1 MMKKI
6 IAATL
11 ALTLSMSMG
20 NFVYAAKDESA
31 DIKAT
36 YQAGKE
42 NTDTVYSVDVKW
54 GSLEYTYSS
63 GVTKSWDPTTLKY
76 KETSGTSS
84 WTCQKGAD
92 QITVTNNSNA
102 DITASLA
109 YAETGSNI
117 TGTFTN
123 SKIGLKS
130 AEGTKVGES
139 PSETTTLSLKGALS
153 NTTAEKQEIG
163 NVTVTISDYVSTT
176 YSNYKWD
183 GNGSISWGFL
193 KTTLTDGVYT
203 VEKECPGNNY
213 SASLFCIY
221 NSEDSQERYVINDGD
236 IKAEGI
242 YSLKKV
248 TSGYGSYGVS
258 LPSTMALNGKTIRL
272 TVDLRDENNPTLT
285 VKVI

>member
-20 NFVYAAKDESA
+20 NLVYAVEDKSA

-63 GVTKSWDPTTLKY
+63 GVTRSWDPTTLKY

-84 WTCQKGAD
+84 WTCQDGAD

-109 YAETGSNI
+109 YAGTGSNI

-130 AEGTKVGES
+130 AEGTNVGEG
-139 PSETTTLSLKGALS
+139 PSGTTALSLNGALS
-153 NTTAEKQEIG
+153 DTTASKKEIG
-163 NVTVTISDYVSTT
+163 NVTVTISDYIGTS
-176 YSNYKWD
+176 SNYKWD
-183 GNGSISWGFL
+183 GNGNISWGYL
-193 KTTLTDGVYT
+193 YTTLTDGVYT
-203 VEKECPGNNY
+203 VEKKCTQDNY
-213 SASLFCIY
+213 SASLFYIY
-221 NSEDSQERYVINDGD
+221 NSGNRQERYVIKDGT
-236 IKAEGI
+236 ITAEGT
-242 YSLKKV
+242 YALQKV
-248 TSGYGSYGVS
+248 NSGNGSYGVS

-272 TVDLRDENNPTLT
+272 TVDLRNENNPTLT

>member
-1 MMKKI
+1 MKKKI

-20 NFVYAAKDESA
+20 NFVYAAEDSSA

-84 WTCQKGAD
+84 WTCQDGAD

-130 AEGTKVGES
+130 AEGTNVGKS

-153 NTTAEKQEIG
+153 DTTAVKKEIG
-163 NVTVTISDYVSTT
+163 NVKVTISDYIGTS
-176 YSNYKWD
+176 SNYKWD
-183 GNGSISWGFL
+183 GNGNISWGYL
-193 KTTLTDGVYT
+193 YTTLTDGVYT
-203 VEKECPGNNY
+203 VEKKCTQDNY
-213 SASLFCIY
+213 SAGIFYIY
-221 NSEDSQERYVINDGD
+221 NTGNRQERYVIKDGD
-236 IKAEGI
+236 IKAEGT
-242 YSLKKV
+242 YSLQKV
-248 TSGYGSYGVS
+248 DSGNGKYGVS
-258 LPSTMALNGKTIRL
+258 LPSTMDLNGKTIRL
-272 TVDLRDENNPTLT
+272 TVDLRDESNPTLT

>member
-20 NFVYAAKDESA
+20 NFVYAVDDSSA

-76 KETSGTSS
+76 QETSGTSS
-84 WTCQKGAD
+84 WTCQEGAD

-109 YAETGSNI
+109 YDKTDSNI
-117 TGTFTN
+117 TGIFTN

-130 AEGTKVGES
+130 AEGTNVGES

-153 NTTAEKQEIG
+153 DTTAVKKEIG
-163 NVTVTISDYVSTT
+163 NVTVTISDYVGTS
-176 YSNYKWD
+176 SNYKWD
-183 GNGSISWGFL
+183 GNGNISWGFL

-203 VEKECPGNNY
+203 VEKKCTQNNY
-213 SASLFCIY
+213 SASIFYIY
-221 NSEDSQERYVINDGD
+221 NKGNSKERYVIKEGD
-236 IKAEGI
+236 IKAEGT

-248 TSGYGSYGVS
+248 DSGNGSYGVS
-258 LPSTMALNGKTIRL
+258 LPSKMALNGKTIRL
-272 TVDLRDENNPTLT
+272 TVDLRDESNPTLT

>member
-20 NFVYAAKDESA
+20 NLVYAVEDKSA

-36 YQAGKE
+36 YQAGRE

-63 GVTKSWDPTTLKY
+63 GVTKRWDPTTLKY
-76 KETSGTSS
+76 KEASGTSS
-84 WTCQKGAD
+84 WTCQEGAD

-109 YAETGSNI
+109 YTETDSNI
-117 TGTFTN
+117 TGTFSN

-130 AEGTKVGES
+130 AEGTKAGEG
-139 PSETTTLSLKGALS
+139 PSGTTTLSLNGALS
-153 NTTAEKQEIG
+153 DTKAQKKEIG
-163 NVTVTISDYVSTT
+163 NVTVTISDYIGTT
-176 YSNYKWD
+176 SNYKWN
-183 GNGSISWGFL
+183 GNGSIDWGFL
-193 KTTLTDGVYT
+193 KTTLTDDVYT
-203 VEKECPGNNY
+203 VEKKCNNDSY
-213 SASLFCIY
+213 GASIFYIY
-221 NSEDSQERYVINDGD
+221 KYGETDRYIIKDGK
-236 IKAEGI
+236 ITAEGT
-242 YSLKKV
+242 YALQKV
-248 TSGYGSYGVS
+248 NSGNGNYGII
-258 LPSTMALNGKTIRL
+258 LPAAMALKGKTIRL
-272 TVDLRDENNPTLT
+272 TVDLRSSSDPTLT

>member
-1 MMKKI
+1 MKKKI

-20 NFVYAAKDESA
+20 NFVYAAEDSSA

-84 WTCQKGAD
+84 WTCQDGAD

-109 YAETGSNI
+109 YDRTDSNI

-130 AEGTKVGES
+130 AEGTNVGES

-153 NTTAEKQEIG
+153 DTTAVKKEIG
-163 NVTVTISDYVSTT
+163 NVTVTISDYIGTS
-176 YSNYKWD
+176 SNYKWN
-183 GNGSISWGFL
+183 GNGSIDWNYL
-193 KTTLTDGVYT
+193 YTTLTDDVYT
-203 VEKECPGNNY
+203 VEKKCTQDNY
-213 SASLFCIY
+213 WAGTFYIY
-221 NSEDSQERYVINDGD
+221 NTENQQERYVIKDGT
-236 IKAEGI
+236 IRAEGT
-242 YSLKKV
+242 YSLQKV
-248 TSGYGSYGVS
+248 NGGNGSGVS
-258 LPSTMALNGKTIRL
+258 LPSSMALNGKTIRL
-272 TVDLRDENNPTLT
+272 TVDLRDESNPTLT

>member
-1 MMKKI
+1 MKKKI

-20 NFVYAAKDESA
+20 NFVYAAEDSSA

-84 WTCQKGAD
+84 WTCQDGAD

-109 YAETGSNI
+109 YAGTESNI
-117 TGTFTN
+117 TGTFSN

-130 AEGTKVGES
+130 AEGTNAGEG
-139 PSETTTLSLKGALS
+139 PSGTTALSLNGALS
-153 NTTAEKQEIG
+153 DTTASKKEIG
-163 NVTVTISDYVSTT
+163 NVTVTISDYIGTS
-176 YSNYKWD
+176 SNYKWD
-183 GNGSISWGFL
+183 GNGNISWGYL
-193 KTTLTDGVYT
+193 YTTLTDGVYT
-203 VEKECPGNNY
+203 VEKKCTKDNY
-213 SASLFCIY
+213 SASLFYIY
-221 NSEDSQERYVINDGD
+221 NSGNRQERYVIKDGT
-236 IKAEGI
+236 ITAEGT
-242 YSLKKV
+242 YALQKV
-248 TSGYGSYGVS
+248 NSGNGSYGVS
-258 LPSTMALNGKTIRL
+258 LPSSMALNGKTIRL
-272 TVDLRDENNPTLT
+272 TVDLRDGNNPTLT

>member
-1 MMKKI
+1 MMKKM

-20 NFVYAAKDESA
+20 NLVYAVEDKSA

-36 YQAGKE
+36 YQAGEE
-42 NTDTVYSVDVKW
+42 NTATVYSVDVKW
-54 GSLEYTYSS
+54 GSLQYTYSS
-63 GVTKSWDPTTLKY
+63 GVTRSWDPTTLKY

-84 WTCQKGAD
+84 WTCQDGAD

-109 YAETGSNI
+109 YTKTDSNI
-117 TGTFTN
+117 TGTFSN

-130 AEGTKVGES
+130 AEGTNAGEG
-139 PSETTTLSLKGALS
+139 PSGTTALSLNGALS
-153 NTTAEKQEIG
+153 DTTAEKKAIG
-163 NVTVTISDYVSTT
+163 NVTVTISDYVGTS
-176 YSNYKWD
+176 SNYKWD

-193 KTTLTDGVYT
+193 NTTLTDGVYT
-203 VEKECPGNNY
+203 VEKECTADNY
-213 SASLFCIY
+213 SDDLFYIY
-221 NSEDSQERYVINDGD
+221 NTVNSQEKYIIKDGTIRAEGTYSLQKVNDGN
-236 IKAEGI
+236 
-242 YSLKKV
+242 
-248 TSGYGSYGVS
+248 GSNGVS
-258 LPSTMALNGKTIRL
+258 LPSTMALTGKTIRL

>member
-1 MMKKI
+1 MMKKM

-20 NFVYAAKDESA
+20 NLVYAVEDKSA

-42 NTDTVYSVDVKW
+42 STDTVYSVDVNW

-84 WTCQKGAD
+84 WTCQDGAD

-109 YAETGSNI
+109 YAKTDSNI

-130 AEGTKVGES
+130 AEGTNVGES
-139 PSETTTLSLKGALS
+139 PSETTILSLEGALS
-153 NTTAEKQEIG
+153 DTTASKKEIG
-163 NVTVTISDYVSTT
+163 NVTVTISDYIGES
-176 YSNYKWD
+176 SNYKWD

-193 KTTLTDGVYT
+193 NTTLTDGVYT

-213 SASLFCIY
+213 SASLFYIY
-221 NSEDSQERYVINDGD
+221 NRENRQEQYVIKDGT
-236 IKAEGI
+236 ITAEGT
-242 YSLKKV
+242 YALQKV
-248 TSGYGSYGVS
+248 NSGQGSYGVS
-258 LPSTMALNGKTIRL
+258 LPSSMALKDKTIRL
-272 TVDLRDENNPTLT
+272 TVDLRDDNNPTLT

>member
-1 MMKKI
+1 MMKKM

-20 NFVYAAKDESA
+20 NLVYAVEDKSA

-42 NTDTVYSVDVKW
+42 STDTVYSVDVNW

-84 WTCQKGAD
+84 WTCQEGAD

-109 YAETGSNI
+109 YAGTDSNI
-117 TGTFTN
+117 TGTFSN

-130 AEGTKVGES
+130 AVGTNAGDG
-139 PSETTTLSLKGALS
+139 PSGTTTLSLKGALS
-153 NTTAEKQEIG
+153 DTTAEKKEIG
-163 NVTVTISDYVSTT
+163 NVTVTISDYVGTR
-176 YSNYKWD
+176 SNYRLD
-183 GNGSISWGFL
+183 GNGYTTSGYL
-193 KTTLTDGVYT
+193 YTTLTDGVYT
-203 VEKECPGNNY
+203 IEQKCKEDSFWADIFY
-213 SASLFCIY
+213 IY
-221 NSEDSQERYVINDGD
+221 NTGNSQEKYVIKDGT
-236 IKAEGI
+236 IKAEGT
-242 YSLKKV
+242 YSLQKV
-248 TSGYGSYGVS
+248 NSEKGSYGVS
-258 LPSTMALNGKTIRL
+258 LPSTMALKGKTIRL

>member
-20 NFVYAAKDESA
+20 NLVYAVEDKSA

-42 NTDTVYSVDVKW
+42 STDTVYSVDVKW

-84 WTCQKGAD
+84 WTCQEGAD

-109 YAETGSNI
+109 YDKTDSSI

-130 AEGTKVGES
+130 AEGTNVGES
-139 PSETTTLSLKGALS
+139 PSGTTTLSLNGALS
-153 NTTAEKQEIG
+153 DTTAVKQEIG
-163 NVTVTISDYVSTT
+163 NVTVTISDYIGT
-176 YSNYKWD
+176 YSNYKWN
-183 GNGSISWGFL
+183 GNGSIDWGYL
-193 KTTLTDGVYT
+193 YTTMTDGVYT
-203 VEKECPGNNY
+203 VEKKCTQNNY
-213 SASLFCIY
+213 SASVFYIY
-221 NSEDSQERYVINDGD
+221 NRENRQEQYVIKDGT
-236 IKAEGI
+236 ITAEGT
-242 YSLKKV
+242 YALQKV
-248 TSGYGSYGVS
+248 NSGQGSYGVS
-258 LPSTMALNGKTIRL
+258 LPSSMALKDKTIRL
-272 TVDLRDENNPTLT
+272 TVDLRDDNNPTLT

>member
-20 NFVYAAKDESA
+20 NFVYAADDRSA

-76 KETSGTSS
+76 KETSGTNS
-84 WTCQKGAD
+84 WTCQDGAD

-130 AEGTKVGES
+130 AEGTNVGKS

-153 NTTAEKQEIG
+153 DTTAVKKEIG
-163 NVTVTISDYVSTT
+163 KVTVTISDYIGTRSD
-176 YSNYKWD
+176 YKWD
-183 GNGSISWGFL
+183 GNGNISWGYL
-193 KTTLTDGVYT
+193 YTTLTDGVYT
-203 VEKECPGNNY
+203 VEKKCTQDNY
-213 SASLFCIY
+213 SASIFYIY
-221 NSEDSQERYVINDGD
+221 NSETRQERYVIKDGD
-236 IKAEGI
+236 IKAEGT
-242 YSLKKV
+242 YSLQKV
-248 TSGYGSYGVS
+248 DSGYGKYGVS
-258 LPSTMALNGKTIRL
+258 LPSTMDLNGKTIRL
-272 TVDLRDENNPTLT
+272 TVDLRDESNPTLT

>member
-20 NFVYAAKDESA
+20 NLVYAVEDKSA

-76 KETSGTSS
+76 KEASGTSS
-84 WTCQKGAD
+84 WTCQEGAD

-109 YAETGSNI
+109 YAKTDSNI

-130 AEGTKVGES
+130 AEGTNVGES

-153 NTTAEKQEIG
+153 DTTAERQEIG
-163 NVTVTISDYVSTT
+163 NVTVTISDYVGTS
-176 YSNYKWD
+176 SNYKWD
-183 GNGSISWGFL
+183 GNGSISWGYL
-193 KTTLTDGVYT
+193 KNTLTDGVYT
-203 VEKECPGNNY
+203 VEQKCTQNNY
-213 SASLFCIY
+213 SADIFYIY
-221 NSEDSQERYVINDGD
+221 NTVNSQEKYVIKNGT
-236 IKAEGI
+236 IKAGGT
-242 YSLKKV
+242 YSLQKV
-248 TSGYGSYGVS
+248 NSEKGSYGVS
-258 LPSTMALNGKTIRL
+258 LPSSMDLNGKTIRL
-272 TVDLRDENNPTLT
+272 TVDLRDDNNPTLT

>member
-1 MMKKI
+1 MKKKI

-20 NFVYAAKDESA
+20 NFVYAAEDSSA

-84 WTCQKGAD
+84 WTCQDGAD

-109 YAETGSNI
+109 YAGTESNI
-117 TGTFTN
+117 TGTFSN

-130 AEGTKVGES
+130 AEGTNAEEG
-139 PSETTTLSLKGALS
+139 PSGTTTLSLNGALS
-153 NTTAEKQEIG
+153 DTTAQKKEIG
-163 NVTVTISDYVSTT
+163 NVTVTISDYIGKS
-176 YSNYKWD
+176 SNYKWD
-183 GNGSISWGFL
+183 GNGNISWGYL
-193 KTTLTDGVYT
+193 NTTLTDGVYT
-203 VEKECPGNNY
+203 VEKKCTQNNY
-213 SASLFCIY
+213 SASIFYIY
-221 NSEDSQERYVINDGD
+221 NSGNRQERYVIKDGT
-236 IKAEGI
+236 ITAEGT
-242 YSLKKV
+242 YALQKV
-248 TSGYGSYGVS
+248 DSGNGSNGIS
-258 LPSTMALNGKTIRL
+258 LPSSMALNGKTIRL
-272 TVDLRDENNPTLT
+272 TVDLRDGNNPTLT

>member
-1 MMKKI
+1 MMKKM

-20 NFVYAAKDESA
+20 NLVYAVEDKSA
-31 DIKAT
+31 DIRAT

-63 GVTKSWDPTTLKY
+63 SVTKSWDPTTLKY

-84 WTCQKGAD
+84 WTCQDGAD

-109 YAETGSNI
+109 YDKIDSNI

-130 AEGTKVGES
+130 AEGTNVGES

-153 NTTAEKQEIG
+153 DTTAAKEEIG
-163 NVTVTISDYVSTT
+163 NVTVTISDYIGKS
-176 YSNYKWD
+176 SNYKWD
-183 GNGSISWGFL
+183 GNGNISWGYL
-193 KTTLTDGVYT
+193 NTTLTDGVYT
-203 VEKECPGNNY
+203 VEKNCTQNNY
-213 SASLFCIY
+213 SAGIFYIY
-221 NSEDSQERYVINDGD
+221 NTGNRQERYVIKDGD
-236 IKAEGI
+236 IKAEGT
-242 YSLKKV
+242 YSLQKV
-248 TSGYGSYGVS
+248 DSGNGKYGVS

-272 TVDLRDENNPTLT
+272 TVDLRDESNPTLT

>member
-20 NFVYAAKDESA
+20 NFVYAAEDESA

-130 AEGTKVGES
+130 AEGTNVGKS

-153 NTTAEKQEIG
+153 DTTAVKKEIG
-163 NVTVTISDYVSTT
+163 KVTVTISDYIGTRSD
-176 YSNYKWD
+176 YKWD
-183 GNGSISWGFL
+183 GNGNISWGYL
-193 KTTLTDGVYT
+193 YTTLTDGVYT
-203 VEKECPGNNY
+203 VEKKCTQDNY
-213 SASLFCIY
+213 SASIFYIY
-221 NSEDSQERYVINDGD
+221 NSETRQERYVIKDGD
-236 IKAEGI
+236 IKAEGT
-242 YSLKKV
+242 YSLQKV
-248 TSGYGSYGVS
+248 DSGYGKYGVS
-258 LPSTMALNGKTIRL
+258 LPSTMDLNGKTIRL
-272 TVDLRDENNPTLT
+272 TVDLRDESNPTLT

>member
-20 NFVYAAKDESA
+20 NLVYATEDSSA
-31 DIKAT
+31 EIKAT

-84 WTCQKGAD
+84 WTCQEGAD

-109 YAETGSNI
+109 YAKTDSNI
-117 TGTFTN
+117 TGTFSN

-130 AEGTKVGES
+130 AEGTNVGES
-139 PSETTTLSLKGALS
+139 PSETTTLSLKGDLS
-153 NTTAEKQEIG
+153 DTTAVKKEIG
-163 NVTVTISDYVSTT
+163 KVTVTISDYVGTSSD
-176 YSNYKWD
+176 YRWN
-183 GNGSISWGFL
+183 GNGNILNWGYL
-193 KTTLTDGVYT
+193 DTTLTDGVYT
-203 VEKECPGNNY
+203 VQKKSPQDAYWAGI
-213 SASLFCIY
+213 FCIY
-221 NSEDSQERYVINDGD
+221 NARNEQERYVIKDET
-236 IKAEGI
+236 ITAEGT
-242 YSLKKV
+242 YSLQKV
-248 TSGYGSYGVS
+248 NSGNGSYGVS
-258 LPSTMALNGKTIRL
+258 LPSTMALSGKTIRL
-272 TVDLRDENNPTLT
+272 TVDLRDESNPTLT

>member
-20 NFVYAAKDESA
+20 NLVYAVEDKTA

-42 NTDTVYSVDVKW
+42 ITDTVYSVDVKW

-84 WTCQKGAD
+84 WTCQEGAD

-102 DITASLA
+102 DITASLT
-109 YAETGSNI
+109 YGKTDSNI

-123 SKIGLKS
+123 PEIGLKS
-130 AEGTKVGES
+130 AEGTNVGES
-139 PSETTTLSLKGALS
+139 PSGTTTLSLKGALS
-153 NTTAEKQEIG
+153 DTTAEKKEIG
-163 NVTVTISDYVSTT
+163 KVTVTISDYVGTS
-176 YSNYKWD
+176 SKYKWD
-183 GNGSISWGFL
+183 GNGDISWGFL
-193 KTTLTDGVYT
+193 NTTLTDGVYT
-203 VEKECPGNNY
+203 VEKKCTRDNY
-213 SASLFCIY
+213 SASIFYIY
-221 NSEDSQERYVINDGD
+221 NRENRQEQYVIKDGT
-236 IKAEGI
+236 IKADGT
-242 YSLKKV
+242 YSLQKV
-248 TSGYGSYGVS
+248 NGGNGSYGVS
-258 LPSTMALNGKTIRL
+258 LPSSMALNGKTIRL

>member
-1 MMKKI
+1 MMKKM

-20 NFVYAAKDESA
+20 NLVYAVEDKSA

-36 YQAGKE
+36 YQAGNE
-42 NTDTVYSVDVKW
+42 STDTVYSVDVNW

-84 WTCQKGAD
+84 WTCQEGVD

-109 YAETGSNI
+109 YAKTDSNI

-130 AEGTKVGES
+130 AEGTNVGES

-153 NTTAEKQEIG
+153 DTTAEKKKIG
-163 NVTVTISDYVSTT
+163 NVTVTISDYVGTS
-176 YSNYKWD
+176 SNYKWD
-183 GNGSISWGFL
+183 GRGNINWGFL

-203 VEKECPGNNY
+203 VEKECTADNY
-213 SASLFCIY
+213 SDDLFYIY
-221 NSEDSQERYVINDGD
+221 NTVNSQEKYIIKDRT
-236 IKAEGI
+236 IKAEGT
-242 YSLKKV
+242 YSLQKV
-248 TSGYGSYGVS
+248 NSEKGSYGVS
-258 LPSTMALNGKTIRL
+258 LPSTMALKGKTIRL

>member
-20 NFVYAAKDESA
+20 NLVYAVDDSSA

-42 NTDTVYSVDVKW
+42 NTATVYSVDVKW
-54 GSLEYTYSS
+54 GSLQYTYSS
-63 GVTKSWDPTTLKY
+63 GVTRSWDPTTLKY

-84 WTCQKGAD
+84 WTCQEGAD
-92 QITVTNNSNA
+92 KITVTNNSNA

-109 YAETGSNI
+109 YDRTDSNI

-130 AEGTKVGES
+130 AEGTNVGES
-139 PSETTTLSLKGALS
+139 PSGTTALSLNGALS
-153 NTTAEKQEIG
+153 DTTAVKKEIG
-163 NVTVTISDYVSTT
+163 KVTVTISDYISKS
-176 YSNYKWD
+176 SNYKWD
-183 GNGSISWGFL
+183 GNGGISWGYL
-193 KTTLTDGVYT
+193 NTTLTDGVYT
-203 VEKECPGNNY
+203 VEKNCTQNNY
-213 SASLFCIY
+213 SAGIFYIY
-221 NSEDSQERYVINDGD
+221 NTGNRQERYVIKDGT
-236 IKAEGI
+236 ITAEGT
-242 YSLKKV
+242 YSLQKV
-248 TSGYGSYGVS
+248 TSGNGSYGVS

>member
-20 NFVYAAKDESA
+20 NLVYAAENKSA

-36 YQAGKE
+36 YQAGEE
-42 NTDTVYSVDVKW
+42 NTNTVYSVDVKW

-84 WTCQKGAD
+84 WTCQQGAD

-109 YAETGSNI
+109 YGKTDSNI

-130 AEGTKVGES
+130 AEGTNVGES

-153 NTTAEKQEIG
+153 DTTAVKKEIG
-163 NVTVTISDYVSTT
+163 NVTVTISDYIGT
-176 YSNYKWD
+176 YSNYKWN
-183 GNGSISWGFL
+183 GNGGIDWNYL
-193 KTTLTDGVYT
+193 YITLTDDVYT
-203 VEKECPGNNY
+203 VEKKCTQDNY
-213 SASLFCIY
+213 WAGTFYIY
-221 NSEDSQERYVINDGD
+221 NTENQQERYVIKDGT
-236 IKAEGI
+236 IRAEGT
-242 YSLKKV
+242 YSLQKV
-248 TSGYGSYGVS
+248 NGGNGSGVS
-258 LPSTMALNGKTIRL
+258 LPSSMALNGKTIRL
-272 TVDLRDENNPTLT
+272 TVDLRDESNPTLT

>member
-20 NFVYAAKDESA
+20 NFVYAAEDESA

-84 WTCQKGAD
+84 WTCQDGAD

-130 AEGTKVGES
+130 AEGTNVGKS

-153 NTTAEKQEIG
+153 DTTAVKKEIG
-163 NVTVTISDYVSTT
+163 KVTVTISDYIGTRSD
-176 YSNYKWD
+176 YKWD
-183 GNGSISWGFL
+183 GNGNISWGYL
-193 KTTLTDGVYT
+193 YTTLTDGVYT
-203 VEKECPGNNY
+203 VEKKCTQDNY
-213 SASLFCIY
+213 SASIFYIY
-221 NSEDSQERYVINDGD
+221 NSETRQERYVIKDGD
-236 IKAEGI
+236 IKAEGT
-242 YSLKKV
+242 YSLQKV
-248 TSGYGSYGVS
+248 DSGYGKYGVS
-258 LPSTMALNGKTIRL
+258 LPSSMALNGKTIRL
-272 TVDLRDENNPTLT
+272 TVDLRDAANPTLT

>member
-20 NFVYAAKDESA
+20 NFVYAAEDESA

-84 WTCQKGAD
+84 WTCQDGAD

-130 AEGTKVGES
+130 AEGTNVGKS

-153 NTTAEKQEIG
+153 DTTAEKKEIG
-163 NVTVTISDYVSTT
+163 KVTVTISDYIGTRSD
-176 YSNYKWD
+176 YKWD
-183 GNGSISWGFL
+183 GNGNISWGYL
-193 KTTLTDGVYT
+193 YTTLTDGVYT
-203 VEKECPGNNY
+203 VEKKCTQDNY
-213 SASLFCIY
+213 SASIFYIY
-221 NSEDSQERYVINDGD
+221 NSETRQERYVIKDGD
-236 IKAEGI
+236 IKAEGT
-242 YSLKKV
+242 YSLQKV
-248 TSGYGSYGVS
+248 DSGYGKYGVS
-258 LPSTMALNGKTIRL
+258 LPSTMDLNGKTIRL
-272 TVDLRDENNPTLT
+272 TVDLRDESNPTLT

>member
-20 NFVYAAKDESA
+20 NFVYATDNNSA

-42 NTDTVYSVDVKW
+42 NTATVYSVDVEW

-63 GVTKSWDPTTLKY
+63 GVTRSWDPTTLKY

-84 WTCQKGAD
+84 WTCQDGAD

-109 YAETGSNI
+109 YAKTDSNI
-117 TGTFTN
+117 TGTFSN

-130 AEGTKVGES
+130 AEGTNVGES
-139 PSETTTLSLKGALS
+139 PSGTTTLSLKGALS
-153 NTTAEKQEIG
+153 DTTAEKQEIG
-163 NVTVTISDYVSTT
+163 NVTVTISDYIGES
-176 YSNYKWD
+176 SNYKWD
-183 GNGSISWGFL
+183 GNGSISWGYL
-193 KTTLTDGVYT
+193 NTTLTDGVYT
-203 VEKECPGNNY
+203 VEKKCTQNNY
-213 SASLFCIY
+213 SASIFYIY
-221 NSEDSQERYVINDGD
+221 NSGNRQEHYVIKDET
-236 IKAEGI
+236 IRAEGT
-242 YSLKKV
+242 YSLQKV
-248 TSGYGSYGVS
+248 NGGNGNYGVS
-258 LPSTMALNGKTIRL
+258 LPSSMALNGKTIRL
-272 TVDLRDENNPTLT
+272 TVDLRDGNNPTLT

>member
-20 NFVYAAKDESA
+20 NFVYAVDDSSA
-31 DIKAT
+31 NIIAT

-63 GVTKSWDPTTLKY
+63 GVTRSWDPTTLKY

-84 WTCQKGAD
+84 WTCQDGAD

-109 YAETGSNI
+109 YAGTESNI

-130 AEGTKVGES
+130 AEGTNVEES
-139 PSETTTLSLKGALS
+139 PSETTTLSLEGALS
-153 NTTAEKQEIG
+153 DTTAERQEIG
-163 NVTVTISDYVSTT
+163 KVTVTISDYVGTS
-176 YSNYKWD
+176 SNYKWD
-183 GNGSISWGFL
+183 GNGGISWGYL
-193 KTTLTDGVYT
+193 YTTLTDGVYT
-203 VEKECPGNNY
+203 VEKNCPQNNY
-213 SASLFCIY
+213 SAGIFYIY
-221 NSEDSQERYVINDGD
+221 NTGNRQERYVIKDGD
-236 IKAEGI
+236 IKAEGT
-242 YSLKKV
+242 YSLQKV
-248 TSGYGSYGVS
+248 DSGQGSYGIK
-258 LPSTMALNGKTIRL
+258 LPSTMALKDKTIRL
-272 TVDLRDENNPTLT
+272 TVDLRDGNNPTLT

>member
-20 NFVYAAKDESA
+20 NFVYAADDSSA

-63 GVTKSWDPTTLKY
+63 GVTKSWDPKTLKY

-84 WTCQKGAD
+84 WTCQDGAD

-109 YAETGSNI
+109 YDKTDSNI

-130 AEGTKVGES
+130 AEGTNVGES
-139 PSETTTLSLKGALS
+139 PSETTTLSLKGDLS
-153 NTTAEKQEIG
+153 DTTAVKKEIG
-163 NVTVTISDYVSTT
+163 KVTVTISDYVGTSSD
-176 YSNYKWD
+176 YRWN
-183 GNGSISWGFL
+183 GNGNILNWGYL
-193 KTTLTDGVYT
+193 DTTLTDGVYT
-203 VEKECPGNNY
+203 VQKKSPQDAYWAGI
-213 SASLFCIY
+213 FCIY
-221 NSEDSQERYVINDGD
+221 NARNEQERYVIKDET
-236 IKAEGI
+236 ITAEGT
-242 YSLKKV
+242 YSLQKV
-248 TSGYGSYGVS
+248 NSGNGSYGVS
-258 LPSTMALNGKTIRL
+258 LPSTMALSGKTIRL
-272 TVDLRDENNPTLT
+272 TVDLRDESNPTLT

>member
-1 MMKKI
+1 MMKKM

-20 NFVYAAKDESA
+20 NLVYAVEDKSA

-42 NTDTVYSVDVKW
+42 STDTVYSVDVNW

-84 WTCQKGAD
+84 WTCQEGAD

-109 YAETGSNI
+109 YAKTDSNI

-130 AEGTKVGES
+130 AEGTNVGES
-139 PSETTTLSLKGALS
+139 PSATTTLSLKGALS
-153 NTTAEKQEIG
+153 DTTAEKKEIG
-163 NVTVTISDYVSTT
+163 NVTVTISDYVGT

-183 GNGSISWGFL
+183 GNGSISWRYL
-193 KTTLTDGVYT
+193 YTTLTDGVYT
-203 VEKECPGNNY
+203 VEKECPADNY
-213 SASLFCIY
+213 SADIFYIY
-221 NSEDSQERYVINDGD
+221 NTVNSQEKYVIKDGT
-236 IKAEGI
+236 IKAEGT
-242 YSLKKV
+242 YSLQKV
-248 TSGYGSYGVS
+248 NSEKGSYGVS
-258 LPSTMALNGKTIRL
+258 LPSTMALKDKTIRL

>member
-20 NFVYAAKDESA
+20 NLVYAVEDKSA
-31 DIKAT
+31 EIKAT

-63 GVTKSWDPTTLKY
+63 SVTKSWDPTTLKY

-84 WTCQKGAD
+84 WTCQDGAD

-109 YAETGSNI
+109 YDKIDSNI

-130 AEGTKVGES
+130 AEGTNVGES

-153 NTTAEKQEIG
+153 DTTAAKEEIG
-163 NVTVTISDYVSTT
+163 NVTVTISDYIGKS
-176 YSNYKWD
+176 SNYKWD
-183 GNGSISWGFL
+183 GNGNISWGYL
-193 KTTLTDGVYT
+193 NTTLTDGVYT
-203 VEKECPGNNY
+203 VEKNCTQNKY
-213 SASLFCIY
+213 SAGIFYIY
-221 NSEDSQERYVINDGD
+221 NTGNRQERYVIKDGD
-236 IKAEGI
+236 IKAEGT
-242 YSLKKV
+242 YSLQKV
-248 TSGYGSYGVS
+248 DSGNGKYGVS

-272 TVDLRDENNPTLT
+272 TVDLRDESNPTLT

>member
-20 NFVYAAKDESA
+20 NFVYAAEDESA

-54 GSLEYTYSS
+54 GSLQYTYSS
-63 GVTKSWDPTTLKY
+63 GVTRSWDPTTLKY

-84 WTCQKGAD
+84 WTCQDGAD

-130 AEGTKVGES
+130 AEGTNVGKS

-153 NTTAEKQEIG
+153 DTTAVKKEIG
-163 NVTVTISDYVSTT
+163 KVTVTISDYIGTRSD
-176 YSNYKWD
+176 YKWD
-183 GNGSISWGFL
+183 GNGNISWGYL
-193 KTTLTDGVYT
+193 YTTLTDGVYT
-203 VEKECPGNNY
+203 VEKKCTQDNY
-213 SASLFCIY
+213 SASIFYIY
-221 NSEDSQERYVINDGD
+221 NSETRQERYVIKDGD
-236 IKAEGI
+236 IKAEGT
-242 YSLKKV
+242 YSLQKV
-248 TSGYGSYGVS
+248 DSGYGKYGVS
-258 LPSTMALNGKTIRL
+258 LPSTMDLNGKTIRL
-272 TVDLRDENNPTLT
+272 TVDLRDESNPTLT

>member
-1 MMKKI
+1 MKKKI

-20 NFVYAAKDESA
+20 NFVYAAEDSSA

-84 WTCQKGAD
+84 WTCQDGAD

-130 AEGTKVGES
+130 AEGTNVGES

-163 NVTVTISDYVSTT
+163 NVTVTI
-176 YSNYKWD
+176 
-183 GNGSISWGFL
+183 
-193 KTTLTDGVYT
+193 
-203 VEKECPGNNY
+203 
-213 SASLFCIY
+213 
-221 NSEDSQERYVINDGD
+221 
-236 IKAEGI
+236 
-242 YSLKKV
+242 
-248 TSGYGSYGVS
+248 
-258 LPSTMALNGKTIRL
+258 
-272 TVDLRDENNPTLT
+272 
-285 VKVI
+285 

>member
-1 MMKKI
+1 MKKKI
-6 IAATL
+6 SAATL

-20 NFVYAAKDESA
+20 NFVYAAEDSSA

-84 WTCQKGAD
+84 WTCQDGAD

-109 YAETGSNI
+109 YAGTESNI
-117 TGTFTN
+117 TGTFSN

-130 AEGTKVGES
+130 AEGTNAGEG
-139 PSETTTLSLKGALS
+139 PSGTTALSLNGALS
-153 NTTAEKQEIG
+153 DTTASKKEIG
-163 NVTVTISDYVSTT
+163 NVTVTISDYIGTS
-176 YSNYKWD
+176 SNYKWD
-183 GNGSISWGFL
+183 GNGNISWGYL
-193 KTTLTDGVYT
+193 YTTLTDGVYT
-203 VEKECPGNNY
+203 VEKKCTKDNY
-213 SASLFCIY
+213 SASLFYIY
-221 NSEDSQERYVINDGD
+221 NSGNRQERYVIKDGT
-236 IKAEGI
+236 ITAEGT
-242 YSLKKV
+242 YALQKV
-248 TSGYGSYGVS
+248 NSGNGSYGVS
-258 LPSTMALNGKTIRL
+258 LPSSMALNGKTIRL
-272 TVDLRDENNPTLT
+272 TVDLRDGNNPTLT

>member
-20 NFVYAAKDESA
+20 NLVYAVEDKSA
-31 DIKAT
+31 EIKAT

-42 NTDTVYSVDVKW
+42 NTATVYSVDVEW

-84 WTCQKGAD
+84 WTCQDGAD

-109 YAETGSNI
+109 YAKTDSNI
-117 TGTFTN
+117 TGTFSN

-130 AEGTKVGES
+130 AEGTNAGES

-153 NTTAEKQEIG
+153 DTTAVKKEIG
-163 NVTVTISDYVSTT
+163 NVTVTISDYIGTR
-176 YSNYKWD
+176 SNYKWN
-183 GNGSISWGFL
+183 GNGGIDWNYL
-193 KTTLTDGVYT
+193 YTTLTDDVYT
-203 VEKECPGNNY
+203 VEKKCTQDNYWAGNFY
-213 SASLFCIY
+213 IY
-221 NSEDSQERYVINDGD
+221 NTENQQERYVIKDGT
-236 IKAEGI
+236 IKAEGT
-242 YSLKKV
+242 YSLQKV
-248 TSGYGSYGVS
+248 NGGNGSGVS
-258 LPSTMALNGKTIRL
+258 LPSSMALNGKTIRL
-272 TVDLRDENNPTLT
+272 TVDLRDGNNPTLT

>member
-20 NFVYAAKDESA
+20 NFVYAAEDESA

-76 KETSGTSS
+76 KETSDTSS
-84 WTCQKGAD
+84 WTCQDGAD

-130 AEGTKVGES
+130 AEGTNVGKS

-153 NTTAEKQEIG
+153 DTTAVKKEIG
-163 NVTVTISDYVSTT
+163 KVTVTISDYIGTRSD
-176 YSNYKWD
+176 YKWD
-183 GNGSISWGFL
+183 GNGNISWGYL
-193 KTTLTDGVYT
+193 YTTLTDGVYT
-203 VEKECPGNNY
+203 VEKKCTQDNY
-213 SASLFCIY
+213 SASIFYIY
-221 NSEDSQERYVINDGD
+221 NSETRQERYVIKDGD
-236 IKAEGI
+236 IKAEGT
-242 YSLKKV
+242 YSLQKV
-248 TSGYGSYGVS
+248 DSGYGKYGVS
-258 LPSTMALNGKTIRL
+258 LPSTMDLNGKTIRL
-272 TVDLRDENNPTLT
+272 TVDLRDESNPTLT

>member
-1 MMKKI
+1 MKKKI

-20 NFVYAAKDESA
+20 NFVYAAEDKSA

-42 NTDTVYSVDVKW
+42 NTDTVYSVDVEW

-63 GVTKSWDPTTLKY
+63 GVTRSWDPKTLKY

-84 WTCQKGAD
+84 WTCQDGAD
-92 QITVTNNSNA
+92 KITVTNNSNA

-109 YAETGSNI
+109 YAKTDSNI

-130 AEGTKVGES
+130 AEGTNVEES
-139 PSETTTLSLKGALS
+139 PSETTTLSLEGALS
-153 NTTAEKQEIG
+153 DTTAERQEIG
-163 NVTVTISDYVSTT
+163 KVTVTISDYVGTS
-176 YSNYKWD
+176 SNYKWN
-183 GNGSISWGFL
+183 GNGGISWGYL
-193 KTTLTDGVYT
+193 YTTLTDGVYT
-203 VEKECPGNNY
+203 VEKNCPQNNY
-213 SASLFCIY
+213 SAGIFYIY
-221 NSEDSQERYVINDGD
+221 NTGNRQECYVIKDGD
-236 IKAEGI
+236 IKAEGT
-242 YSLKKV
+242 YSLQKV
-248 TSGYGSYGVS
+248 DSGQGSYGIK
-258 LPSTMALNGKTIRL
+258 LPSTMALKDKTIRL
-272 TVDLRDENNPTLT
+272 TVDLRDGNNPTLT